1 MSQPSLAREQQ
12 VRSSSRTFRKKA
24 QLNGLETDGDLPI
37 ATMSTTSMAVS
48 KQTQPQNV
56 EQQHFIFRYCK
67 KSGQN
72 MICELLTIEFL
83 TPCENR

>member
-1 MSQPSLAREQQ
+1 MNQPSLPREQH

-24 QLNGLETDGDLPI
+24 QLNGLEMDGDLPI
-37 ATMSTTSMAVS
+37 ATMSTILMAVNE
-48 KQTQPQNV
+48 QTQPQNV
-56 EQQHFIFRYCK
+56 EQQQFIFRYCK

-83 TPCENR
+83 TPCDKR